1 MKIHITPPS
10 QAQPNSPSSKEYS
23 TQHLLEI
30 SQAPGT
36 ILLNKSC
43 MQKIKKQQQW
53 KESLSE
59 CHYIWLVLILRLEV
73 WMILAWCC
81 SALFTAVAAFSQ
93 FSRHCRRAKRSPGEN
108 QGLFKSSLSWASLHL
123 TGMER
128 VLTPSHPPICPPW
141 ASACSQG
148 QQNTQ
153 LLRICEMSRHTG
165 LTIWSAVTEIL
176 GSLHNRELSLFPFP
190 ELLVL
195 FLI

>member
-10 QAQPNSPSSKEYS
+10 EAQPHSPSSKEYS

-30 SQAPGT
+30 SQAPGP
-36 ILLNKSC
+36 ILLKKSC

-108 QGLFKSSLSWASLHL
+108 QGLFKSSLSPGHLCISLAWKGCWPPA
-123 TGMER
+123 T
-128 VLTPSHPPICPPW
+128 HPYVP
-141 ASACSQG
+141 
-148 QQNTQ
+148 
-153 LLRICEMSRHTG
+153 HG
-165 LTIWSAVTEIL
+165 L
-176 GSLHNRELSLFPFP
+176 
-190 ELLVL
+190 LLVPKACRTHSCWEFVKWADTQYWL
-195 FLI
+195 SDLLLWKSWALCTTEN